1 MSSSTGQSAS
11 PWASS
16 STSSHAGLSTSLTDT
31 FGQSRT
37 HYQPGYMMS
46 AQQYNVMPQ
55 NTQHTDEIPTVQTKA
70 KMNLALTRGNAPHFG
85 SDSMFESSSGQRQ
98 AFTDMDAPPKASI
111 NDVFGDSNFGMSA
124 APQRPFSLALDSP
137 NFSSTSRAPR
147 VEPNSSS
154 PPVYVIVF
162 GYPPDKYSVTV
173 EYFKSLGSTTD
184 PEPNTE
190 IVNCFRIG
198 YRDAAEAMRAVR
210 RNGEVLSGTYMI
222 GVKWADSAAAADL
235 VSPSRSS
242 EFAITAVS
250 SSLPQSLPRT
260 VDGPPPAP
268 TVGTP
273 IRLAPSTA
281 AFRKPG
287 TPSSVPP
294 AQKPVAPIPVTGS
307 AGQSPAKGVIGQV
320 SDLLFGW

>member
-1 MSSSTGQSAS
+1 
-11 PWASS
+11 
-16 STSSHAGLSTSLTDT
+16 
-31 FGQSRT
+31 
-37 HYQPGYMMS
+37 MS
-46 AQQYNVMPQ
+46 AQQHNVIPQ

-70 KMNLALTRGNAPHFG
+70 KMNLALTRGGAPHFG

-98 AFTDMDAPPKASI
+98 ALTDMDAPPKTSI
-111 NDVFGDSNFGMSA
+111 NDVFGDSTFGMSS

-137 NFSSTSRAPR
+137 SFASTSREPR
-147 VEPNSSS
+147 SEPTPSSS
-154 PPVYVIVF
+154 PVYVIVF

-184 PEPNTE
+184 SEPNTE
-190 IVNCFRIG
+190 IINCFRIG

-235 VSPSRSS
+235 VSSSRVS
-242 EFAITAVS
+242 EFAVTTVSPSLTQSHTRAV
-250 SSLPQSLPRT
+250 
-260 VDGPPPAP
+260 DPPPAT

-273 IRLAPSTA
+273 IRLAPSAA

-294 AQKPVAPIPVTGS
+294 TQRHAAPPPISGP
-307 AGQSPAKGVIGQV
+307 AGQGSAKGVIGQV
-320 SDLLFGW
+320 SDMLFGW